1 MYCDLSKEAK
11 KQLRLKYE
19 KTKRG
24 KDLSNT
30 LNRLLIEGIILIVCF
45 VVMSFAIVTTDLSG
59 WYWLIAILTIV
70 FAVIFLVGQYIIRKK
85 EYNNFFNQ
93 LSKTEKNKLTK

>member
-85 EYNNFFNQ
+85 EYNHFFNQ